1 MCMNGAIECPESQE
15 TCTGDPHSVRGKSK
29 FGIRGSKFFSS
40 SSALQ
45 RRSDARREPNIDL
58 DEKALPEAATASPPF
73 VQVTRLHSAAKVACV
88 QAVLDDRKIKIDPDI
103 FSEIVERV
111 TPYIEK
117 QRTFWREPLTPGLH
131 VAITLR
137 FLATGDSYKSLQ
149 YAFRVA
155 HNTISCIVPETCRA
169 IVSAFG
175 DEELQVPQTPEA
187 WKQVA
192 RWFEEW
198 WNFPHVIGAIDG
210 KHIRLR
216 NPPFGR
222 THYYNYKKF
231 FSMILLA
238 IVDASYKFLY
248 VDVGAIGSESD
259 GGVFAQTRLCEMLAK
274 QEANLPQP
282 EFLPDAINGAPV
294 DYFLLGDDAF
304 PLRNYFMKP
313 YPKRGLS
320 KEERIY
326 NYRLS
331 RAGRTVENAFG
342 ILASK
347 FRVLHTSMCI
357 KPDCAESVV
366 LAACVLHNLIIKR
379 NPRRQE
385 ADQENP
391 ITHDFIPGAW
401 RSDPP

>member
-1 MCMNGAIECPESQE
+1 ME
-15 TCTGDPHSVRGKSK
+15 
-29 FGIRGSKFFSS
+29 
-40 SSALQ
+40 
-45 RRSDARREPNIDL
+45 NIDDIL
-58 DEKALPEAATASPPF
+58 ALITPAHRQQRNVMEA
-73 VQVTRLHSAAKVACV
+73 VVE
-88 QAVLDDRKIKIDPDI
+88 DI

-111 TPYIEK
+111 TPYIQK
-117 QRTFWREPLTPGLH
+117 QRIFWREPLTPGLH
-131 VAITLR
+131 VVITLR
-137 FLATGDSYKSLQ
+137 FLATGDSYKILQ

-155 HNTISCIVPETCRA
+155 HNTISCIVPETCRV
-169 IVSAFG
+169 IVSALG

-192 RWFEEW
+192 RGFEEW

-216 NPPFGR
+216 NPPLGGM
-222 THYYNYKKF
+222 HYYNYKKF

-238 IVDASYKFLY
+238 IVNASYKFLY

-282 EFLPDAINGAPV
+282 EALPDATNGAPV
-294 DYFLLGDDAF
+294 DYFLLGNDAF
-304 PLRNYFMKP
+304 PLGNYLMKP

-320 KEERIY
+320 KEEWIY

-331 RAGRTVENAFG
+331 RAWRMVENAFG

-357 KPDCAESVV
+357 KPDGAESVV
-366 LAACVLHNLIIKR
+366 LAACVLHNLIITR
-379 NPRRQE
+379 NPHRQE
-385 ADQENP
+385 GDQENP
-391 ITHDFIPGAW
+391 VTHDFVPCAW
-401 RSDPP
+401 RSDPPIGKALPTVGGNTATRNAKEQRNILKDYFSSPAGSITWQENYC